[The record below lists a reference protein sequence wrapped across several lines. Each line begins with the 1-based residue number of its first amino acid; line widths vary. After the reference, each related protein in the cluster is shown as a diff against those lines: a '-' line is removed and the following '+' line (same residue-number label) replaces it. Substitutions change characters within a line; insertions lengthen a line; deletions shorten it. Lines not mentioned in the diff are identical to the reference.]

1 LFVETVPGNLDCFAS
16 LAMTICGCHCEQSE
30 AISPRHACDLSFEAG
45 FFEAGFFEAGFFE
58 ALAKKNS
65 EEE

>member
-1 LFVETVPGNLDCFAS
+1 MGIVSQDSNYCHCPAS
-16 LAMTICGCHCEQSE
+16 L
-30 AISPRHACDLSFEAG
+30 CDIAD

>member
-1 LFVETVPGNLDCFAS
+1 
-16 LAMTICGCHCEQSE
+16 MTEADE
-30 AISPRHACDLSFEAG
+30 AISSRHARDLS
-45 FFEAGFFEAGFFE
+45 FEAGFFEAGFFE

>member
-1 LFVETVPGNLDCFAS
+1 VLVL
-16 LAMTICGCHCEQSE
+16 SE
-30 AISPRHACDLSFEAG
+30 AVIVIDFLRHSRLLFEAC
-45 FFEAGFFEAGFFE
+45 FFEAGFFE